1 MDLKKNHA
9 RSRKIAATLVGLWLA
24 AAPAG
29 AARGDWVNWTSFNDV
44 RQVRLIDDTVYFA
57 TSGGILAV
65 ADPDQAGRRILNT
78 DGLGT
83 PDITDIIVDN
93 AGRKWVT
100 GHGRLIK
107 FDWEN
112 SVQYLFRD
120 NDNNLLPLYR
130 VQDEADRLWIGT
142 GIGLVLFSKTL
153 FDGGVEDSYSLFGS
167 LNPSPSVLDI
177 LVDGD
182 TIWLATSVGLA
193 VADKSNPA
201 QLKAPAA
208 WTTFDLGG
216 YPELG
221 SESVNSVVTYD
232 NEIYVATPRGV
243 FLLSR
248 AADTAFVPV
257 AIGTNVTFVNIRVDS
272 DSLFYYFDDDG
283 GGGMG
288 IIDGTTAQP
297 LVTTGLP
304 SYPKIGFGDGA
315 VRWVGVATGGIWN
328 DAGGSFARY
337 EHTGLPSNDISDIA
351 VNADGV
357 VTAGFTLTGVA
368 QYDGDAWKLRDVT
381 FREATT
387 NVIVDS
393 SGNFWAGTRG
403 EGLWLITEDTV
414 INYDEQ
420 NSTLRGNDQKPPA
433 GLQYVFIKG
442 LAASATNLFASC
454 FIAVNGYP
462 IAVGD
467 FRDLD
472 DISRWDSLGAA
483 DGITDVNTVA
493 LDYQNGR
500 LAIGTEM
507 LGVFKYYLGPSIRD
521 RSDDSVVHY
530 REGFPNFLISDDIRV
545 VKFAPDGALW
555 VGTNLGLSRY
565 DLAVEFFFDVALPA
579 GIGPEITGIAF
590 DGRGSVWV
598 GSKTGLARLDLI
610 SGEQTKFTSLN
621 SGLLSDHV
629 QCLTFDQFSG
639 RLFIG
644 TDAGISYIPSAFGRP
659 TSRVEEVIA
668 FPNPFVVT
676 SAADR
681 LNFNYLGVAS
691 LRIFTAAGELV
702 LEAQLT
708 SEGWDGRNQSG
719 EEVASGVYLFVL
731 NDPEGGVGKG
741 KILLVRE

>member
-1 MDLKKNHA
+1 MALKKN
-9 RSRKIAATLVGLWLA
+9 RSCSREI
-24 AAPAG
+24 AG
-29 AARGDWVNWTSFNDV
+29 ALIVLLVAVAPVRPAPGDWVNWTSFDDV

-65 ADPDQAGRRILNT
+65 ADASQPGRQILNT

-83 PDITDIIVDN
+83 PDITDIIADN

-100 GHGRLIK
+100 GYGRLVR

-130 VQDEADRLWIGT
+130 VQDDGDRLWIGT

-153 FDGGVEDSYSLFGS
+153 FGGGVEDSYSLFGN

-177 LVDGD
+177 LIDGD
-182 TIWLATSVGLA
+182 TIWVATSVGLA

-201 QLKAPAA
+201 LLKAPAA

-221 SESVNSVVTYD
+221 SESVNRVVTYE
-232 NEIYVATPRGV
+232 NEIYVATPRGA

-248 AADTAFVPV
+248 AVDTSFVPV
-257 AIGTNVTFVNIRVDS
+257 AIGTNVTFANIRVDN
-272 DSLFYYFDDDG
+272 DSLFYYFNDEG

-288 IIDGTTAQP
+288 VITGTTAQP
-297 LVTTGLP
+297 LATDGLP
-304 SYPKIGFGDGA
+304 SYPKVGLNDGA
-315 VRWVGVATGGIWN
+315 VRWAGVGIGGIWD

-357 VTAGFTLTGVA
+357 VTAGFARTGVG
-368 QYDGDAWKLRDVT
+368 QFDGASWKLRDVT
-381 FREATT
+381 FGEYTT

-393 SGNFWAGTRG
+393 SGDFWAGTRG
-403 EGLWLITEDTV
+403 DGLWLITEDTV

-420 NSTLRGNDQKPPA
+420 NSTLRGNNQKPPA
-433 GLQYVFIKG
+433 GLRYVFIRG
-442 LAASATNLFASC
+442 LAASATRLFAAC

-462 IAVGD
+462 IAIGD

-472 DISRWDSLGAA
+472 DVARWDSLGVA

-493 LDYQNGR
+493 LDYQNRR

-507 LGVFKYYLGPSIRD
+507 VGVFKYYLGPDISD

-530 REGFPNFLISDDIRV
+530 REGFPDFLISDDIRV
-545 VKFAPDGALW
+545 VKFSPDGALW
-555 VGTNLGLSRY
+555 VGTNLGLSRF
-565 DLAVEFFFDVALPA
+565 DLGVEFFFDVALPA
-579 GIGPEITGIAF
+579 GIGPEITDLAF

-598 GSKTGLARLDLI
+598 GSKTGLARLDLM
-610 SGEQTKFTSLN
+610 SGERIKFTSLN

-639 RLFIG
+639 KLFIG

-659 TSRVEEVIA
+659 TSRVEEVTA

-676 SAADR
+676 SAGDR
-681 LNFNYLGVAS
+681 LNFNFLGAAT
-691 LRIFTAAGELV
+691 LRIFTVAGEMV
-702 LEAQLT
+702 LETQLT
-708 SEGWDGRNQSG
+708 SEGWDGRNQRG